1 MLGTKKGH
9 TYLNEPE
16 AKYQNKRFFL
26 PPGITWFLI
35 DKIINTSAVYVKH
48 KHIYKETITKS

>member
-1 MLGTKKGH
+1 MLGAKRGH

-16 AKYQNKRFFL
+16 AKYQNKRFLL
-26 PPGITWFLI
+26 PPGITCFLI

-48 KHIYKETITKS
+48 KTYL